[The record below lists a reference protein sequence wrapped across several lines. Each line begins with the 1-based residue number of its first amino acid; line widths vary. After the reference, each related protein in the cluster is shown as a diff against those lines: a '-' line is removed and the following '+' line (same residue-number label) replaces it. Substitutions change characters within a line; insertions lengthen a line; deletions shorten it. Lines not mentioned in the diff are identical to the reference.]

1 MNELDFKERNAS
13 FEKAVLDILRYT
25 YGEDRGVSDRLAAGR
40 IALLYANRENELMNS
55 ILDRVKYMPSYRKD

>member
-1 MNELDFKERNAS
+1 MDGLDFKGRADS
-13 FEKAVLDILRYT
+13 FEKAVLDILRNT

-55 ILDRVKYMPSYRKD
+55 ILDYIEERTYLA